1 MKKVVTLLLVL
12 AVMFSCLPFGMVSY
26 AAVDEEKVASMPVV
40 PDSPLYTKLTIESD
54 SIIKC
59 AEKSPWWA
67 SYVFDGVY
75 GQIASADNSGDDR
88 NFFESDREAPW
99 YVGANLGTP
108 QYIKKIRYLP
118 RFEFADRMNG
128 AWFEGSNDGV
138 TYTPLC
144 EPISGRGYANNTE
157 KTNKDWDG
165 PNGWFTIDL
174 PNNIYA
180 YQYVRLRREQVINV
194 SELEFYAATGA
205 GKLVSD
211 LAAQIDTE
219 ISEPYN
225 AAGVTVTKTL
235 PSLPADAGSY
245 TLAYSLGEGS
255 DGAALSGNT
264 VTYTLS
270 NDRDLTASINVTV
283 TNSSNSADTQT
294 IPVSVTLKQNIND
307 TARVQSDKAKIDAAF
322 KEKAGETAYVI
333 SGYMDLPTETQYGTT
348 VVWSVSGDNAGAVTF
363 ENNRLF
369 SKDMAKDAKTV
380 TLAATVSINDK
391 SETLIYNNVTVN
403 SGLQIWYKFDSE
415 SVDESANTVANS
427 GYNTA
432 IGAATL
438 EKGATAI
445 PGVGENG
452 AVYLKKS
459 GNNRE
464 TQHVKMPPNIVANID
479 GDYTISLMIYKD
491 GSDGWPFYISNRGQN
506 IGSPSGSPWVGVLN
520 NGRCIYNQAGANNGN
535 ITIDP
540 RNNHSG
546 AWKNLLL
553 SYSGNVVTMYVDGT
567 SVGTAT
573 IPYKLSEK
581 FADQPEDAWNFLG
594 ACGWSGDGGYTG
606 FITDFRI
613 YSRAL
618 SAAEAGNISATT
630 PTAVYADWQKVALGK
645 SVLTLAQTENLTEN
659 ITLPTSV
666 ADNDSTISW
675 QTSDASVIGVDGTI
689 HPGGSVKSATLTAT
703 ITNGTASTTKSFAVT
718 VAKSGGAVAFAEA
731 DRDWLNIESAAETHY
746 DYAANTV
753 DAKDVVVMKLPKSG
767 PMKSAIAWTYDGK
780 ATGATPA
787 LFDRGDYVE
796 LHVQKSIFAD
806 VSKNLKA
813 TITNGT
819 ASVEYTKTV
828 TANRIAEQTQITI
841 PACANAHT
849 GTAKQESKS
858 GEVYNYLLTT
868 KAGQIYF
875 KFDLAG
881 LKEELAAQNKKIVKA
896 ELKAHH
902 GLGSAP
908 RYVVIR
914 EVADGWTH
922 NAHFGAKNW
931 DGQEIPEESRIPEPE
946 VIEVASAGNTPNKK
960 DFMQFDLT
968 SAFLNG
974 FADGGTTYCLA
985 LTNYNTDAADWPY
998 NNSGAASIDLANPD
1012 RWTRLVLTLAD
1023 SNAEASAA
1031 YAEITKDEYN
1041 LNTIFGDKK
1050 LATGVATQ
1058 LPVASI
1064 EIDNPD
1070 YTAPAEGEE
1079 PAVPEKITL
1088 NGSWYGAFNCAIDGR
1103 RNTMAVNSMSEDTIL
1118 TLNLDGYT
1126 RCFTLSK
1133 DIFVDYQYKKED
1145 MTSGGIKLI
1154 KADNAGE
1161 GFLYTAVYEGGKLIL
1176 AERTDLSTVAWSDH
1190 VYTHT
1195 APTLTSGQT
1204 VKYHLWNK
1212 NLVPYFS
1219 VNAE

>member
-1 MKKVVTLLLVL
+1 MKKVITLFLVL
-12 AVMFSCLPFGMVSY
+12 AVMLSCLPLGMVSY
-26 AAVDEEKVASMPVV
+26 AASVDDMPTVEETPLLKRFVV
-40 PDSPLYTKLTIESD
+40 SSD
-54 SIIKC
+54 AIIKC
-59 AEKSPWWA
+59 SEKSPWWA
-67 SYVFDGVY
+67 SCAFDGKY
-75 GQIASADNSGDDR
+75 GYITSEGNVSTDN
-88 NFFESDREAPW
+88 NFFESDRGQPW
-99 YVGANLGTP
+99 YVGADFNLHDSTP
-108 QYIKKIRYLP
+108 KYIRKIRYLP
-118 RFEFADRMNG
+118 RFEFADRMND

-138 TYTPLC
+138 TYTPIC
-144 EPISGRGYANNTE
+144 EKLSGHRRDNQ
-157 KTNKDWDG
+157 NKDWDG

-174 PNNIYA
+174 PDNTTA
-180 YQYVRLRREQVINV
+180 YRYVRLRREQVVNV
-194 SELEFYAATGA
+194 SEIEFYIAAGA
-205 GKLVSD
+205 GKIVSD

-219 ISEPYN
+219 ILEPYN
-225 AAGVTVTKTL
+225 AAGVTVQKTL
-235 PSLPADAGSY
+235 PSLPPDAEGY
-245 TLAYSLGEGS
+245 TLSYSVGEGS
-255 DGAALSGNT
+255 TGAVVNGNT
-264 VTYTLS
+264 ATYTLS
-270 NDRDLTASINVTV
+270 DDMDLTASINVTV

-294 IPVSVTLKQNIND
+294 IPVSVTLKQNISD
-307 TARVQSDKAKIDAAF
+307 TARVQSDKEKIEAAF
-322 KEKAGETAYVI
+322 KEKVGETTYVI

-348 VVWSVSGDNAGAVTF
+348 VEWSVSGDNAGAVTF
-363 ENNRLF
+363 EDNRLL
-369 SKDMAKDAKTV
+369 SKDITKDAKTV
-380 TLAATVSINDK
+380 TLKATVSINDV
-391 SETLIYNNVTVN
+391 SETLTYNDVTVN
-403 SGLQIWYKFDSE
+403 SGLQIWYKFDTE

-432 IGAATL
+432 IDAATL

-445 PGVGENG
+445 PDVGENG

-491 GSDGWPFYISNRGQN
+491 GSDGWPLYIGSRGQN
-506 IGSPSGSPWVGVLN
+506 VGSPAGSPWIGILN
-520 NGRCIYNQAGANNGN
+520 NGKCIYNQAGANNGN
-535 ITIDP
+535 IVIDP
-540 RNNHSG
+540 RSNHSG
-546 AWKNLLL
+546 AWKNIML
-553 SYSGNVVTMYVDGT
+553 SNSGGTVTMYVDGE
-567 SVGTAT
+567 SKGTAT

-581 FADQPEDAWNFLG
+581 FADQPKDAWNFLG
-594 ACGWSGDGGYTG
+594 ACGWRGDAGYTG
-606 FITDFRI
+606 FIGDFRI

-618 SAAEAGNISATT
+618 SQTEAMAVSAAKPN
-630 PTAVYADWQKVALGK
+630 AVYPDWQKVALGK
-645 SVLTLAQTENLTEN
+645 SALTLAQTENLTEN

-689 HPGGSVKSATLTAT
+689 HPGDSVKSATLTAT

-718 VAKSGGAVAFAEA
+718 VAKSGGAVASAEA
-731 DRDWLNIESAAETHY
+731 DKDWLNIESVAETHY

-767 PMKSAIAWTYDGK
+767 PMQSAIAWTYDGK

-922 NAHFGAKNW
+922 NAHFGARNW

-946 VIEVASAGNTPNKK
+946 VIEVASAGNTPKQK

-974 FADGGTTYCLA
+974 FADGGSTYCLA
-985 LTNYNTDAADWPY
+985 LTNYNTDAVDWPY

-1031 YAEITKDEYN
+1031 YAEITKDKYN
-1041 LNTIFGDKK
+1041 LNTMFGDKK

-1070 YTAPAEGEE
+1070 YTAPVEGEE

-1088 NGSWYGAFNCAIDGR
+1088 NGSWYGAFNCTIDGR
-1103 RNTMAVNSMSEDTIL
+1103 RNTMAVNSMGEDTIL
-1118 TLNLDGYT
+1118 TLNLEGYT

-1145 MTSGGIKLI
+1145 MPSGGIKLI

-1161 GFLYTAVYEGGKLIL
+1161 GFLYTAVYESNKLIWV
-1176 AERTDLSTVAWSDH
+1176 ERVDLSEATWSGDNT
-1190 VYTHT
+1190 YTYV
-1195 APTLTSGQT
+1195 APTLTTGQT
-1204 VKYHLWNK
+1204 VKYYLWNE
-1212 NLVPYFS
+1212 NLVPYL
-1219 VNAE
+1219 